1 MAHTPF
7 PTSSQ
12 LPLIEV
18 AADSGKYVG
27 AILAEPEKY
36 EGKVLSAATDLYSFE
51 DIVQTISNMTGK
63 TVKYNQLPESAFRG
77 FLPPIATDKLVEMM
91 LYFQDFGYYGPQTK
105 DLVEWTAQNVRGK
118 LTTLE
123 EYITKNP
130 IRLQ

>member
-1 MAHTPF
+1 MMAPHPIGDGTYAISNIVTPQ
-7 PTSSQ
+7 TQ
-12 LPLIEV
+12 LPLIKV

-105 DLVEWTAQNVRGK
+105 GPCRMDRSERSRKADHT
-118 LTTLE
+118 
-123 EYITKNP
+123 
-130 IRLQ
+130 